1 MLSRR
6 RFLVWISS
14 ALPVAIV
21 ARRADALAAAW
32 IVDDAAT
39 LRALAEAI
47 LPSELGREGAAAVAR
62 DFQRW
67 IEGYRGNAELVHGYG
82 TSALRFARPS
92 PRARWAAQL
101 SELRDVAAQPIER
114 RRSAVRRVLERER
127 LDRMPD
133 VASAPHVTVALLAF
147 YYGTSGASDL
157 CYQARIG
164 REQCR
169 PLTQSSRKQL
179 PMARGVGA

>member
-1 MLSRR
+1 MLTRR

-21 ARRADALAAAW
+21 VRRADALAAAW
-32 IVDDAAT
+32 IADDAAT

-47 LPSELGREGAAAVAR
+47 LPSDLSRDGAAAVAR

-67 IEGYRGNAELVHGYG
+67 IEAYREHAELVHGYG

-101 SELRDVAAQPIER
+101 SELRDVATQPLDQR
-114 RRSAVRRVLERER
+114 RASARRALERER

-133 VASAPHVTVALLAF
+133 VGSASHVAVALLAF
-147 YYGTSGASDL
+147 YYGTTGASDL

-169 PLTQSSRKQL
+169 PLTQSSRKPL
-179 PMARGVGA
+179 PLAGGRA

>member
-1 MLSRR
+1 MLTRR
-6 RFLVWISS
+6 RFLFWISS

-21 ARRADALAAAW
+21 ARRTEALATAW
-32 IVDDAAT
+32 IADDAAT
-39 LRALAEAI
+39 LRALAEAV
-47 LPSELGREGAAAVAR
+47 LPSELGRDGAAAVAR

-67 IEGYRGNAELVHGYG
+67 IDGYRENAELAHGYG

-101 SELRDVAAQPIER
+101 SEMRDVAAQPIER
-114 RRSAVRRVLERER
+114 RRATVRRALERER

-133 VASAPHVTVALLAF
+133 VASASHVTVALLAF
-147 YYGTSGASDL
+147 YYGTPGASDL

-164 REQCR
+164 AEQCR
-169 PLTQSSRKQL
+169 PLTQSPRKPL
-179 PMARGVGA
+179 PMARGGGA